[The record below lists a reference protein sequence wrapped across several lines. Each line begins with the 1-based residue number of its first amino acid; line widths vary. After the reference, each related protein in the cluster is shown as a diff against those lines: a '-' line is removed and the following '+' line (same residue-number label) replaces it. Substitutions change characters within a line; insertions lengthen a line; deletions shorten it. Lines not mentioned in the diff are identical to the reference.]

1 MGYPVIVTGARLII
15 GLVTM
20 GIAVPLVT
28 LFFIE
33 AYSFGSWLAVAIPS
47 FFGWCLAEFTA
58 NVLARPRLDD
68 CSPGKAIREWQP
80 AGDPQP
86 PDSTE
91 P

>member
-1 MGYPVIVTGARLII
+1 MTGARLII

-28 LFFIE
+28 LFFIQT
-33 AYSFGSWLAVAIPS
+33 YSLGAWLAVAIPS
-47 FFGWCLAEFTA
+47 FFGWCIAEFMA

-68 CSPGKAIREWQP
+68 CSPGKAIRDWQP
-80 AGDPQP
+80 AGDPGGSDP
-86 PDSTE
+86 GE